1 MKYILTS
8 ISLFLCLV
16 LATITHAQDEPFAN
30 TVLWKIEG
38 NDLAAASYL
47 MGTIHIMC
55 EEDFEIKDKIK
66 KALHVSEDLVLEVNF
81 SDPKVIADMQQ
92 AMMSDKKLTDIL
104 TEEQVGKVDSILKKS
119 MNTGIEAVNQ
129 FSLTALYSLI
139 LIQSID
145 CPIKKMWE
153 MELIEIAKTAEKDI
167 FGLESLDGQIDF
179 FAKAYPIDEMIKQ
192 LDLMDEYAV
201 IFDTMIDLYKDEN
214 ISKLGD
220 VVSDPRFMD
229 ENAAYWMLE
238 YRNKNWLKKMPIM
251 MEKGS
256 QFFAV
261 GSAHL
266 VGEFG
271 LIPALKKMGYT
282 LTPILD

>member
-66 KALHVSEDLVLEVNF
+66 KALHASEDLVLEVNF

>member
-16 LATITHAQDEPFAN
+16 LATITHAQDEPLAN
-30 TVLWKIEG
+30 AVLWKIEG

-55 EEDFEIKDKIK
+55 EDDFEIKDKIK
-66 KALHVSEDLVLEVNF
+66 KALEASEDLVLEVNF

-201 IFDTMIDLYKDEN
+201 IFDTMIDLYKDES